1 MKMKKIIA
9 LGLTGV
15 IAVASLAGCGGNQAA
30 QDGKINLKIGGW
42 PDETQTALVETYNGY
57 KKTLEEM
64 NPDINVIPVTGNFS
78 DEKNFMM
85 KASAKTLPTTY
96 TTHYTEVQKTIKNG
110 YAYDVTDIMKERGI
124 LDKINPVLLDTIKG
138 SDDKVYAFPSG
149 AYVMG
154 LTLNKKL
161 FREAGL
167 VNEDGTVKAPDTY
180 EELAEYS
187 KIIREKTGKAGIA
200 FCTTG
205 NCGGW
210 HFMNVAWSYGVEF
223 MKQKDDGT
231 WEATFNTPEAVE
243 ALQYIKDLK
252 WKYDALPADT
262 VIDQQTGFKLVAI
275 DEAAMM
281 ISSPSQQF
289 VAKFGMDPA
298 NYAEAKVPAGP
309 AGRYA
314 QMGGGVY
321 MFAPNATKE
330 EVNAAFDWL
339 KVMGLAEPEFND
351 EAIAAKEASYKS
363 DLEEK
368 GVVFPLPPVPVWSSP
383 ERVAKEEELNAK
395 YCNVDLKD
403 FASYLDMSDVTIKPE
418 EPVACQQLYAILD
431 GCIQEVI
438 TNKDADCKQLIEK
451 ACNDFQ
457 VNHLD
462 KN

>member
-9 LGLTGV
+9 LGLAGV
-15 IAVASLAGCGGNQAA
+15 VAAAVMTGCGGTQTTE
-30 QDGKINLKIGGW
+30 DGKINLEIGGW

-57 KKTLEEM
+57 KQALEEM
-64 NPDINVIPVTGNFS
+64 NPDVNVVPVTGNFS

-85 KASAKTLPTTY
+85 KASANMLPTTY

-110 YAYDVTDIMKERGI
+110 YAYDVTEIMEERGI
-124 LDKINPVLLDTIKG
+124 LDDVNPILLDTIKG
-138 SDDKVYAFPSG
+138 SDGKVYAFPER

-154 LTLNKKL
+154 ITINKEL
-161 FREAGL
+161 FKQAGL
-167 VNEDGTVKAPDTY
+167 VNEDGTVKVPDTY
-180 EELAEYS
+180 DELAEFCS
-187 KIIREKTGKAGIA
+187 IIREKTGKAGLA
-200 FCTTG
+200 FCTSN

-210 HFMNVAWSYGVEF
+210 HFMNIAWSYGVEF
-223 MKQKDDGT
+223 MKQKEDGT
-231 WEATFNTPEAVE
+231 WEATFNTPEAVA

-252 WKYDALPADT
+252 WKYNALPDDT
-262 VIDQQTGFKLVAI
+262 VIDQQTGFKLVGI
-275 DEAAMM
+275 GEAAMM
-281 ISSPSQQF
+281 ITSPSQTI
-289 VAKFGMDPA
+289 VSKFGMDPA
-298 NYAEAKVPAGP
+298 NYAQARMPAGP

-321 MFAPNATKE
+321 MFDPKGTKE

-339 KVMGLAEPEFND
+339 KVMGLAEPELD
-351 EAIAAKEASYKS
+351 DAAIAAKEATYKS

-368 GVVFPLPPVPVWSSP
+368 GVVFPMPPIPVWSSE
-383 ERVAKEEELNAK
+383 ERVAKEEEINAK
-395 YCNVDLKD
+395 YCNVDKKD
-403 FASYLDMSDVTIKPE
+403 FASYLDMGDVIIKPE
-418 EPVACQQLYAILD
+418 EPVACQQLYAVLD

-438 TNKDADCKQLIEK
+438 TNENADCAKLIEQ